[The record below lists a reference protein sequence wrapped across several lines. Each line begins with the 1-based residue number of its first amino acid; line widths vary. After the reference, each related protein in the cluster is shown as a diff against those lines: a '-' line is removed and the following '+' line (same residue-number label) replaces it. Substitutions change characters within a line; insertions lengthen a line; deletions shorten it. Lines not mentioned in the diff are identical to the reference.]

1 MRYYILP
8 YRQGSR
14 SARALALALG
24 GRVLRLQG
32 SAFVPKKDDLIINWG
47 ATERPSK
54 LSVWPMLNPPQD
66 MKAAT
71 NKLRFFE
78 TMKEKG
84 HDAIIPPFWTD
95 QASIPDDAFPIVCRT
110 VLAGHSGDGIVIAE
124 TRSDLVRCSLY
135 VSYVKKQ
142 DEYRI
147 HCGTKRRFTGGGDHG
162 EAVENKSIIVVSIQR
177 KARRLETPDDQVN
190 WQVRNLV
197 GGFVYTRQGVSP
209 PNEAIVAAQKALEA
223 SGLDFGAVDVIYNRE
238 KKRAY
243 VLEINTAPGL
253 EGQTVTDYANYFYH
267 GTKG

>member
-14 SARALALALG
+14 SARALAQALG

-32 SAFVPKKDDLIINWG
+32 SSFIPRREDVVINWG

-54 LSVWPMLNPPQD
+54 LSVWPILNPPQD

-78 TMKEKG
+78 TMKANG
-84 HDAIIPPFWTD
+84 HEQIIPDFWTTRD
-95 QASIPDDAFPIVCRT
+95 AIPDDAFPIVCRT
-110 VLAGHSGDGIVIAE
+110 VLAGHSGEGIVIAD
-124 TRSDLVRCSLY
+124 TRSDLVSAPLY
-135 VSYVKKQ
+135 VRYVKKQ

-147 HCGTKRRFTGGGDHG
+147 HCGRHRRFVGGGDHG
-162 EAVENKSIIVVSIQR
+162 EPVMERSITIVSTQR
-177 KARRLETPDDQVN
+177 KARRLETPDEDVN
-190 WQVRNLV
+190 WQVRNLA

-209 PNEAIVAAQKALEA
+209 PNEVLVSAQSAMKAA
-223 SGLDFGAVDVIYNRE
+223 GLDFGAVDVIYNRE
-238 KKRAY
+238 KRRAY

-253 EGQTVTDYANYFYH
+253 EGQTVADYAGYFTA
-267 GTKG
+267 GAGG

>member
-1 MRYYILP
+1 VRYYILP

-14 SARALALALG
+14 SARALAQALG

-32 SAFVPKKDDLIINWG
+32 SNFLPKKDDLIINWG

-54 LSVWPMLNPPQD
+54 LSIWPMLNPTQD

-71 NKLRFFE
+71 NKLTFFQ
-78 TMKEKG
+78 TMKERG
-84 HDAIIPPFWTD
+84 NEQIIPDFWTSPD
-95 QASIPDDAFPIVCRT
+95 DIPDTAFPIVCRT
-110 VLAGHSGDGIVIAE
+110 VLAGHSGDGIVIAP
-124 TRSDLVRCSLY
+124 TRADLVRCSLY

-147 HCGTKRRFTGGGDHG
+147 HCGRKD
-162 EAVENKSIIVVSIQR
+162 KSITVVSVQR
-177 KARRLETPDDQVN
+177 KARRLETPDADVN
-190 WQVRNLV
+190 WQVRNLA

-209 PNEAIVAAQKALEA
+209 PNEVLVSATKALEA

-253 EGQTVTDYANYFYH
+253 EGQTVEDYAAYFRR
-267 GTKG
+267 